1 MITEKE
7 LIQRLNLLK
16 LSRFFVLHEI
26 GEHGE
31 ADVLRVNKIPPN
43 NGIYWIPGDTVL
55 KNGVTLDSV
64 FQVDTSSGGSVLS
77 VYWWI
82 NGRWYDQND
91 IDTIEALGLAR
102 SEIFPYDWKYH
113 IPLSVDIYHD

>member
-16 LSRFFVLHEI
+16 RSRFFVLHET
-26 GEHGE
+26 GKHGE
-31 ADVLRVNKIPPN
+31 SDVLRINKIPAGD
-43 NGIYWIPGDTVL
+43 GIYWISGHTTI
-55 KNGVTLDSV
+55 KNGITLDSV
-64 FQVDTSSGGSVLS
+64 FRVDTTSGGAVLS

-82 NGRWYDQND
+82 NGQWYDQND
-91 IDTIEALGLAR
+91 ADTKDALGLTLVD
-102 SEIFPYDWKYH
+102 IFPYDWKYH